1 MDFKDLQSVEAEAGV
16 ISTLLFNPQFIFQ
29 TEQLQSEHFYDQANG
44 ALFSAI
50 KKLALD
56 GVDKID
62 AFNLGKTINENPAI
76 RHFVVDRGVDINEL
90 FELGVYACRENPLE
104 YKALVKEIQDKSLR
118 RDLYNQLQRA
128 STECINNKT
137 DDIQNRVYGLIED
150 VNKKYAHTKEL
161 QLFADKI
168 DGLWKEVY
176 DRQNGKILTI
186 PFHIDELNEYVQ
198 LEAGELVLIGGS
210 QKSGKSAFLLSSTVS
225 LLKKGMS
232 VLVID
237 SELSD
242 RLYMLRLL
250 AHVSQ
255 VPFRIVKDGIGTEDE
270 KRRIEEAK
278 EWLKTTKLIHEYVP
292 LFEDTEIMTLFKRVN
307 AINKVDVLVVDYFKI
322 SNLGDAYTVSTTMA
336 NTVNVVKNSIAGV
349 YNIPVLGAVQT
360 DKAGNVALSA
370 GIVRHC
376 STLVYIKRKTSAEIQ
391 NDGIDC
397 GNTKA
402 IVTVNRNGRQHSDES
417 EYIDINFLGDIL
429 TYEGSKKQH
438 EVAEPY

>member
-1 MDFKDLQSVEAEAGV
+1 MDIKDLQSVEAEAGV
-16 ISTLLFNPQFIFQ
+16 ISTLLFNPHFIFQ

-44 ALFSAI
+44 AIFSAI

-56 GVDKID
+56 GVEKID
-62 AFNLGKTINENPAI
+62 AFNLGKTINENPSI
-76 RHFVVDRGVDINEL
+76 RPFVAEKNVSINEL
-90 FELGVYACRENPLE
+90 FELGAYACRESLDE
-104 YKALVKEIQDKSLR
+104 YKNLVKEVQDKSLR
-118 RDLYNQLQRA
+118 RDMYHQLQRA

-137 DDIQNRVYGLIED
+137 DDIQDRVYSLIED

-161 QLFADKI
+161 QLFADKV
-168 DGLWKEVY
+168 DGLWREVY
-176 DRQNGKILTI
+176 DRQNGNILTI
-186 PFHIDELNEYVQ
+186 PFHIEELNEYVK
-198 LEAGELVLIGGS
+198 LEAGELVLAGGS
-210 QKSGKSAFLLSSTVS
+210 QKSGKSAFLLSCTVD
-225 LLKKGMS
+225 LLKKGLS

-250 AHVSQ
+250 AHVSK
-255 VPFRIVKDGIGTEDE
+255 VPFRIVKDGIGTEEE
-270 KRRIEEAK
+270 KKRIEEAK
-278 EWLKTTKLIHEYVP
+278 EWIKTTKLTHEYVP
-292 LFEDTEIMTLFKRVN
+292 LFSDTEIMTLFKRVN
-307 AINKVDVLVVDYFKI
+307 AINKVDILVVDYFKI

-360 DKAGNVALSA
+360 DKSGNVALSA

-376 STLVYIKRKTSAEIQ
+376 STLIYIRRKTSAEIQ
-391 NDGIDC
+391 QDGVEC

-402 IVTVNRNGRQHSDES
+402 FVTVNRNGRQHSDEN

-429 TYEGSKKQH
+429 TYESSKKQH
-438 EVAEPY
+438 EVVEPY